1 MDLVKL
7 IKKVSDFFIKIVIIF
22 ASILSLLNTI
32 ALNSIQAF
40 ALSTVTLLFILAIV
54 VKGIAMLVGEEEPE
68 YENLDRPKRK

>member
-1 MDLVKL
+1 MGIGLP
-7 IKKVSDFFIKIVIIF
+7 
-22 ASILSLLNTI
+22 ASLLI
-32 ALNSIQAF
+32 SRF